1 MRPPCKMDIQLLE
14 PRDGKNEC
22 NAIRR
27 CGGHVYQ
34 FTRLDDAKWIATHRF
49 NGGPVEII
57 ANAVAAQIAY
67 NVVMEHHRNTHQAG

>member
-14 PRDGKNEC
+14 SRDAKNEC
-22 NAIRR
+22 NAI
-27 CGGHVYQ
+27 
-34 FTRLDDAKWIATHRF
+34 AKWIATHRF

-57 ANAVAAQIAY
+57 ANAVAAQTAY

>member
-14 PRDGKNEC
+14 SRDAKNEC

-27 CGGHVYQ
+27 CGG
-34 FTRLDDAKWIATHRF
+34 LDDAKWIATHRF

-57 ANAVAAQIAY
+57 ANAVAAQTAY